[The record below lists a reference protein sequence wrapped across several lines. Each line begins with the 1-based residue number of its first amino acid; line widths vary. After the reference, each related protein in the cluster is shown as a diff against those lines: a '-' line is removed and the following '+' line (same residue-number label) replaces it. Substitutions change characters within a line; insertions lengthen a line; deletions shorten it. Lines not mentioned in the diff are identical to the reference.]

1 MGWNH
6 QLDIHVFF
14 KHSTTKSDSNNCSFY
29 CSLIGGL
36 LSEEIFYKRD
46 YNLEI
51 CIEWVN
57 YQPIIGWVM
66 ICACFGAFGMRG
78 VFPDPKWGSWSCCFA
93 LPFWG
98 MKKTR
103 MFRCIWSIHPF
114 SKDPFPMQTLV
125 SERILESIVLKSS
138 VEPSKRSK
146 MMFLPTGFV
155 ASNPWLVVFSCRVFL
170 YTIQLQSEYN
180 ISHEKKDP
188 KKRTNLK

>member
-1 MGWNH
+1 MCFLNIRL
-6 QLDIHVFF
+6 QRVIQTIVF
-14 KHSTTKSDSNNCSFY
+14 FY
-29 CSLIGGL
+29 CSLLGGL
-36 LSEEIFYKRD
+36 LSLEIFYKRD

-155 ASNPWLVVFSCRVFL
+155 ASNPWLFFHVGCFYIPSS
-170 YTIQLQSEYN
+170 YKANTI
-180 ISHEKKDP
+180 
-188 KKRTNLK
+188 